1 MTTKSRAYILFLL
14 LIPAIALSFLIKPNV
29 RNIATAPLK
38 AQQTV
43 QIDTTIDDEKVTKL
57 FAWVSLAFAGEPEYN
72 NLMMAIAAIFG
83 NLPEDSEPVKMVEKA
98 RKLLPPEE
106 KLVGD
111 PLSVEDREH
120 YSLGAMV
127 NNFFYSF

>member
-14 LIPAIALSFLIKPNV
+14 LIPAIAFSFLIKPNV